1 MYSLSMLPL
10 VIANT
15 LLVVWLVRSWTRNRD
30 WLLLVT
36 LIPMIALPYDTGI
49 VALGSTIGQG
59 DLLRML
65 SAPRLNW
72 FYLTAPLLLIIT
84 GGLARRAD
92 FAWAQ
97 SNGLMV
103 GLGALAL
110 GFVVYDA
117 PRIFQI
123 PTLYPAC
130 FEDVVRYVSSVKP
143 AQACTPGQAGID
155 VGGSVPWAGLAGML
169 LLLVLGVLL
178 WWKRGWPWLV
188 LGSVTS
194 AILLGL
200 PNTPIGPLTTFYGD
214 FLSLGAIVWTTIHF
228 SSLQAMEAMV
238 PDTIASKTVPD

>member
-15 LLVVWLVRSWTRNRD
+15 LLVVWLARSWYRNRD

-59 DLLRML
+59 DLLREL

-72 FYLTAPLLLIIT
+72 FYLTAPLLLIIA
-84 GGLARRAD
+84 GGIARRAK
-92 FAWAQ
+92 FPWAQ
-97 SNGLMV
+97 SNWVIGV
-103 GLGALAL
+103 LGVLAM

-117 PRIFQI
+117 PRIFQV

-130 FEDVVRYVSSVKP
+130 FEDVLRYVSSVKP

-155 VGGSVPWAGLAGML
+155 VGGNIPWAGLAGML
-169 LLLVLGVLL
+169 VLLVIGVLL

-188 LGSVTS
+188 LGSVAS

-200 PNTPIGPLTTFYGD
+200 PNTPIGPLSTFYGD
-214 FLSLGAIVWTTIHF
+214 FLSMGAIVWTVIHI
-228 SSLQAMEAMV
+228 SSLKGYLFGVRHQL
-238 PDTIASKTVPD
+238 KLGL